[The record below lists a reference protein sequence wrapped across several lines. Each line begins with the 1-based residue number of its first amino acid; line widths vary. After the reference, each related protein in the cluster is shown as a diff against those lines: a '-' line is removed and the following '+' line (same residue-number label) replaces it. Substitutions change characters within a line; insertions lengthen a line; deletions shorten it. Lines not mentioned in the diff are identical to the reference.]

1 MTGRQTL
8 WPAGVVGLMLLL
20 AGLGCSIYSLVP
32 QPGPIHTPVGEA
44 TLSPNPTEVVAL
56 APTQEPLPEPEPEM
70 SVYANPLAGFSIL
83 YPADWTYKAE
93 GGGVYFVEDEGVL
106 EYFDPA
112 DGPMLAVMTVSRE
125 EVELEFGSDVTTEDL
140 LDSML
145 EGLGGGEGATI
156 GEVASW
162 TFGEIPGLGVE
173 ASWTEEQTDAQ
184 LHGYVIAA
192 VSEEVVGFGFGTSPE
207 GDRLS
212 YAPIFQDMFASLE
225 FFPPEI
231 PEPVERGQIQPGE
244 MVEGR
249 LPPGGVDIWYFEAE
263 GGYAIIRL
271 DAAAPDA
278 LDPYLELYNE
288 DGVIVTEDDDGGEG
302 YNALIVDFP
311 VATSVTYTIH
321 ALTYNGAGDYTLS
334 LEVAEEPS
342 GDVIEYGQTVEE
354 TLAESVQHAWFFQGV
369 EGDVVTIAMNALDED
384 VDLDCY
390 LELYGPN
397 GVALTD
403 DDDSGEGLD
412 ALIEYYELPADGIY
426 RLVASNALFGMGR
439 AYELTLERTEMVVEG
454 TLTYGETMS
463 ATLEPGTRHHW
474 LFEGGERDVV
484 TISMT
489 AVSEDMDTY
498 LELFAPD
505 GVRVMS
511 DDDGGGEANAE
522 ISAFELPMSGTYRII
537 ARGYDDVDVGE
548 YELALTG
555 P

>member
-32 QPGPIHTPVGEA
+32 QPGPIHTPVGEV
-44 TLSPNPTEVVAL
+44 TPSPEPTEVVAL
-56 APTQEPLPEPEPEM
+56 APTQEPSPEPESEM
-70 SVYANPLAGFSIL
+70 SMYANPLAGFSIL
-83 YPADWTYKAE
+83 YPVDWMYEAE
-93 GGGVYFVEDEGVL
+93 GGGVYFVEDEGAL

-112 DGPMLAVMTVSRE
+112 DGPMLAVMTASRE
-125 EVELEFGSDVTTEDL
+125 EVELEFGSDVTTEGL
-140 LDSML
+140 LDRML
-145 EGLGGGEGATI
+145 EGLGGGEGTTS
-156 GEVASW
+156 GEIEVW
-162 TFGEIPGLGVE
+162 TFGEITGLGVE
-173 ASWTEEQTDAQ
+173 ANWTEEQTDAQ

-192 VSEEVVGFGFGTSPE
+192 VGEEVVGFGLGTSPE
-207 GDRLS
+207 DDWLS
-212 YAPIFQDMFASLE
+212 YAPIFQDMLASLE

-231 PEPVERGQIQPGE
+231 PEPVERGPIQPGE
-244 MVEGR
+244 MAEGR

-288 DGVIVTEDDDGGEG
+288 DGVIITEDDDGGEG
-302 YNALIVDFP
+302 YNALIIDFP

-321 ALTYNGAGDYTLS
+321 ALTYSGAGDYTLS

-354 TLAESVQHAWFFQGV
+354 TLVESVQHGWFFQGA

-412 ALIEYYELPADGIY
+412 ALIEYYELPADGTY
-426 RLVASNALFGMGR
+426 RLVASNALFSGG
-439 AYELTLERTEMVVEG
+439 AYELTLEQTEMVIEG
-454 TLTYGETMS
+454 TLTYGETTN

-474 LFEGGERDVV
+474 LFEGGEGDTV

-489 AVSEDMDTY
+489 AVNEDMDTY

-505 GVRVMS
+505 GVRVIS

-522 ISAFELPMSGTYRII
+522 ISAFELPMSGIYRII

-555 P
+555 L

>member
-1 MTGRQTL
+1 
-8 WPAGVVGLMLLL
+8 MLLL

-32 QPGPIHTPVGEA
+32 QPEPIHTPVGEA
-44 TLSPNPTEVVAL
+44 TLSPKPTEVVAL
-56 APTQEPLPEPEPEM
+56 APTQEPLPEPEM

-83 YPADWTYKAE
+83 YPVDWTYEAE

-125 EVELEFGSDVTTEDL
+125 EVELEFGSNVTTEDL
-140 LDSML
+140 LDRTL
-145 EGLGGGEGATI
+145 EGLGGGEGTTS
-156 GEVASW
+156 GEIEVW
-162 TFGEIPGLGVE
+162 TFGEITGLGVE
-173 ASWTEEQTDAQ
+173 ASWTEEQADAQ

-192 VSEEVVGFGFGTSPE
+192 VGEEVVGFGFGTSPE

-212 YAPIFQDMFASLE
+212 YAPIFQDMLASLE

-231 PEPVERGQIQPGE
+231 PEPVERGPIQPGE

-263 GGYAIIRL
+263 RGYAIIRL

-412 ALIEYYELPADGIY
+412 ALIEYYELPADGTY
-426 RLVASNALFGMGR
+426 RLVASNALFSGG

-474 LFEGGERDVV
+474 LFEGGEGDVV

-555 P
+555 L